1 MDGGGMMNMLRSS
14 VPGCVRICALWL
26 VLITNAHA
34 KTFNTGGYRFDI
46 APAPAWVDLASPE
59 EQWAADVPGTTG
71 AIWRNWLYDI
81 QVDRRQGRRT
91 VYHDY
96 MYQPMTQTGLAEA
109 SKYQI
114 GFLPDFQSLTIH
126 LVEVRRDGR
135 WTTRLKPEAITLAR
149 RETDFESDLSTG
161 EVTALLVLDDLRVGD
176 VVRVS
181 YTVEGANPVL
191 AGLDAEDLSF
201 GGKNPLLRQRMR
213 VIFDAGSNPLVQ
225 RDPRIPVERVETV
238 AAGKLITI
246 EQRNIKP
253 ISEDGS
259 YPSWFVPLPRVVI
272 AERHRWQDIATWARA
287 LYPAAKPLPEDL
299 EALIRE
305 WSALPDQESRVVHA
319 LEAVQDQVRYF
330 GVEIGENSHRPVEPA
345 DVWRKRAGD
354 CKDKARLLATILG
367 RLGIAAEPALVASRG
382 GPWAARQLP
391 SAAAFDHVIV
401 RVHLGNRAIWLDPTR
416 SQQRGSLEDHAVSNF
431 GDALPVAA
439 DVNALVP
446 VTQTS
451 GALARW
457 RVNERYQPDAD
468 GKSVRLQVTTEVGGT
483 AAESM
488 RNRLANTDREQLQS
502 EYKNYYGKQF
512 RNIRVAES
520 MRVQDDPAAN
530 RIVITEAYL
539 LADPWA
545 DFDAGIRGFD
555 TEANTIETYVQLP
568 AAMDNHY
575 PIALSNPVDAEQR
588 IELDLPPGWTWR
600 GETLHKS
607 IEVPGMS
614 YSLTTGQ
621 KDSQVSFVHRYRS
634 NAPYVEGDAISKL
647 IEGERQVKDLVNRR
661 FLVSRTGIAES
672 REDRLSK
679 LVKGILDDNGNT
691 TSPDADRKN

>member
-1 MDGGGMMNMLRSS
+1 MKRLRDGLQA
-14 VPGCVRICALWL
+14 CALCCAVWM
-26 VLITNAHA
+26 VAVVGVHA
-34 KTFNTGGYRFDI
+34 QAFNTGGYRFDV
-46 APAPAWVDLASPE
+46 APAPDWVDPARPA
-59 EQWAADVPGTTG
+59 EQWAADAPGATG
-71 AIWRNWLYDI
+71 AVWRNWQYDI
-81 QVDRRQGRRT
+81 QVDRRHGKRA

-96 MYQPMTQTGLAEA
+96 IYQPMTQAGLADA

-126 LVEVRRDGR
+126 RVELRRDGR

-176 VVRVS
+176 LVRVS

-201 GGKNPLLRQRMR
+201 GGKSPLLWQRMR
-213 VIFDAGSNPLVQ
+213 VIFDAGSDPLVQ
-225 RDPRIPVERVETV
+225 RDARIPAERVETV

-246 EQRNIKP
+246 EQHNLKP
-253 ISEDGS
+253 VSEDGS
-259 YPSWFVPLPRVVI
+259 YPSWFVPLPRAII
-272 AERHRWQDIATWARA
+272 AERHSWRDIATWARA

-305 WSALPDQESRVVHA
+305 WSALPDKESRVVHA

-330 GVEIGENSHRPVEPA
+330 GVEIGENSHRPAEPA

-367 RLGIAAEPALVASRG
+367 RLGIVAEPALVASRG
-382 GPWAARQLP
+382 GPWAARQPP

-401 RVHLGNRAIWLDPTR
+401 RVHLGSRTIWLDPTR
-416 SQQRGSLEDHAVSNF
+416 SQQRGSLDDHAVSNF

-439 DVNALVP
+439 GVDALVP

-468 GKSVRLQVTTEVGGT
+468 GKNVRLQVITEVGGT

-488 RNRLANTDREQLQS
+488 RTRLADTDRERLQS
-502 EYKNYYGKQF
+502 EYMNYYGK
-512 RNIRVAES
+512 RYSHIRVAEPLQ
-520 MRVQDDPAAN
+520 VQDDPAAN
-530 RIVITEAYL
+530 RIVITESYAL
-539 LADPWA
+539 GDPWA
-545 DFDAGIRGFD
+545 DFDEGIRGFD
-555 TEANTIETYVQLP
+555 TEANAIETYVQLP
-568 AAMDNHY
+568 AGMENHY

-588 IELDLPPGWTWR
+588 IEFELPPGWSWR
-600 GETLHKS
+600 GANLHKS
-607 IEVPGMS
+607 IDVPGMN
-614 YSLTTGQ
+614 YSLTTSQ
-621 KDSQVSFVHRYRS
+621 KDAQVSFVHRYRS
-634 NAPYVEGDAISKL
+634 TAAYVEGDAVGRL
-647 IEGERQVKDLVNRR
+647 VEGERQVNDLVNRR
-661 FLVSRTGIAES
+661 FLVSRNDTAEV
-672 REDRLSK
+672 REDRLSR
-679 LVKGILDDNGNT
+679 LVKGILDDNGNGA
-691 TSPDADRKN
+691 SPDADRKN